1 MIQSLLN
8 NKTPGP
14 DRIPNE
20 ALKIIL
26 PEIAPAL
33 AQEISTCL
41 ASGSIPSRLKE
52 STTIVLRKDQKP
64 DYSLPGSY
72 RPIAPKNTLTK
83 LIEKIAAQRMVDAAE
98 KHAILPWNQMDARK
112 QRSTISAI
120 DALNTC
126 AKTAW
131 RACPGCVV
139 SVLSLDL
146 VEAFD
151 TVSHR

>member
-20 ALKIIL
+20 ALKTIL
-26 PEIAPAL
+26 AEIAPAL
-33 AQEISTCL
+33 AQEISTYL

-72 RPIAPKNTLTK
+72 RLTAPKNTLAK
-83 LIEKIAAQRMVDAAE
+83 LIEKIVAQRMADAAK
-98 KHAILPWNQMDARK
+98 KHGILPWNQMGARK
-112 QRSTISAI
+112 QRSTISAL

-126 AKTAW
+126 VKTAW

-151 TVSHR
+151 NVSHK